1 MVMAVGKRR
10 MRYPMQAI
18 LVAGV
23 FFCMQ
28 IHLQADQYSLPDL
41 SLTLASDNGT
51 NVPDRHR
58 DYLLSYQDETGP
70 KKYLDWLW
78 RDPVN
83 LLTRPAFWDGEQW
96 VTFGV
101 EAGITGALFPLDN
114 TVRDLVRDN
123 RTASLD
129 DGLNTVRS
137 ITGGGTYFF
146 AASAAVFGSGLV
158 VQNEKL
164 ADSGFLAFESV
175 AYAGG
180 LEEGIK
186 FVAGRERPNSARNQY
201 QFQGP
206 GGHSF
211 NSSFVSGESTVAFAF
226 ASSVSEVWQ
235 NPWVTWPLYMFAS
248 AVGAQRITDNKH
260 WLSDVVGGAFLG
272 NAVRQN
278 HRANALFSRCR
289 GQGGALRCGPYGRP
303 ADHLRVLA
311 VSKPTQAPREIGNP
325 KGNPIAA

>member
-1 MVMAVGKRR
+1 MRTSTLAITVTAAFLCPQMYLQAGEYFQSNMAV
-10 MRYPMQAI
+10 
-18 LVAGV
+18 
-23 FFCMQ
+23 
-28 IHLQADQYSLPDL
+28 
-41 SLTLASDNGT
+41 TLASDSGT
-51 NVPDRHR
+51 NLPAGHR

-78 RDPVN
+78 KDPVN
-83 LLTRPAFWDGEQW
+83 LLTRPAFWDGTQW
-96 VTFGV
+96 RTFGI

-114 TVRDLVRDN
+114 TVRDTVRDN
-123 RTASLD
+123 RYAPLD

-146 AASAAVFGSGLV
+146 AASAAIFGSGLI

-180 LEEGIK
+180 LEEGLK
-186 FVAGRERPNSARNQY
+186 FVTGRERPDSARNQY
-201 QFQGP
+201 QFEGP
-206 GGHSF
+206 SRRAF

-235 NPWVTWPLYMFAS
+235 NPWVTWPLYIFAG
-248 AVGAQRITDNKH
+248 AVGTQRITDNKH

-272 NAVRQN
+272 DAVGKTIVRM
-278 HRANALFSRCR
+278 HYSHDVDGKLV
-289 GQGGALRCGPYGRP
+289 PYV
-303 ADHLRVLA
+303 ADHTVGLQVTFA
-311 VSKPTQAPREIGNP
+311 F
-325 KGNPIAA
+325 

>member
-1 MVMAVGKRR
+1 LSQLPNWRVYQELEGTA
-10 MRYPMQAI
+10 MRFST
-18 LVAGV
+18 LVVALTAA
-23 FFCMQ
+23 FFCTQ
-28 IHLQADQYSLPDL
+28 TRLRAGDYSFPNLPV
-41 SLTLASDNGT
+41 TLAGDNGT
-51 NVPDRHR
+51 NIPDGHR
-58 DYLLSYQDETGP
+58 DYLLSYQDERGF

-83 LLTRPAFWDGEQW
+83 LLTRPAFWDGGQW
-96 VTFGV
+96 TTFGV

-114 TVRDLVRDN
+114 TVRDSNRDN
-123 RTASLD
+123 RSASLD

-146 AASAAVFGSGLV
+146 AASAAIFGSGLV

-186 FVAGRERPNSARNQY
+186 FVTGRKRPNSASNQY

-206 GGHSF
+206 GGHAF

-235 NPWVTWPLYMFAS
+235 NPWVTWPLYMFAG

-272 NAVRQN
+272 QAVGKTIVRMHYSHDVEGKVVPFVAN
-278 HRANALFSRCR
+278 HTVGLQVTFAF
-289 GQGGALRCGPYGRP
+289 
-303 ADHLRVLA
+303 
-311 VSKPTQAPREIGNP
+311 
-325 KGNPIAA
+325 